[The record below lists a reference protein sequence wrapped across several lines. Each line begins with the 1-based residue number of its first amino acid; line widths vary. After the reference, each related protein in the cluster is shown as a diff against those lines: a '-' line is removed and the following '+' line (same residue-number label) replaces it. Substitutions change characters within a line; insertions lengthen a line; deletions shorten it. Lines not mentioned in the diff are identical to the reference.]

1 MNAVPDSVAEPIQPT
16 WKIRQVLDRYPALLA
31 TLLDISPR
39 FAPLRRP
46 LTRKV
51 QSRLVTVEQAAR
63 IAGLEPATLVA
74 ALNHAAGLTVDL
86 PPASPVAPAM
96 ASPVAWPDDVTIAA
110 EVDARPMQARGEEP
124 FSAIMAAIARVP
136 VGQALRLRN
145 TFEPTPL
152 YEVLSKRGF
161 LPRAIQHGPDDWE
174 LLFLNNGSVQR
185 PPRARPAPP
194 ASPAAIPPRH
204 DADSGATITL
214 DVSELPP
221 PEPLVKILETL
232 ETLPPG
238 TTLLVR
244 HARRPIHLY
253 PRLDALGCRH
263 ETRDLGPGRVELRI
277 TRPVT
282 PPEPAQ

>member
-1 MNAVPDSVAEPIQPT
+1 MNAAPESAAEPIQPT
-16 WKIRQVLDRYPALLA
+16 WKIRQVLDRYPALLT

-63 IAGLEPATLVA
+63 VAGLEPATLVA
-74 ALNHAAGLTVDL
+74 ALNHAAGLAVDL
-86 PPASPVAPAM
+86 PPTSPIVATP
-96 ASPVAWPDDVTIAA
+96 ASPVAWPDDVAIAA

-124 FSAIMAAIARVP
+124 FSAIMAAAVRVP

-161 LPRAIQHGPDDWE
+161 MPRAIQRGPDDWE
-174 LLFLNNGSVQR
+174 ILFLHSATPAQTA
-185 PPRARPAPP
+185 RARPAPQARPGAAP
-194 ASPAAIPPRH
+194 ANH
-204 DADSGATITL
+204 DDVPEGVVTL

-238 TTLLVR
+238 ATLLVR

-253 PRLDALGCRH
+253 PRLDALGCQH
-263 ETRDLGPGRVELRI
+263 ETRDLGPSRVELRI
-277 TRPVT
+277 TKPAA